1 MTGIDPVSVGGA
13 AAAGSVL
20 NTIIDLGSAAKTAA
34 SHVKP
39 SSLTD
44 VTQVVRVEPLTII
57 DSDCAYLDY
66 LPDVLQSLNSQ
77 FCGYY
82 LQAAS
87 LLADISNVKVAKML
101 DRLNPNRNPDTAA
114 FIGEFSKA
122 YAKESIRE
130 ELGEGFRW
138 KMAQESY
145 KWRLPT
151 EYNAVA
157 MEAEVTRDKVK
168 NGINIQDNKTILSL
182 NESINLSV
190 GKLINVTLT
199 SNGQSMTLPIAV
211 RLIVTELPKS
221 SLLQL
226 FAAGSEDT
234 GIVERYYKWKSGRIS
249 FVSDLILC
257 QDLIKKHKKALMND
271 KDGVL
276 SEIMRRNKNH
286 VLAGFMSKNPSVAAA
301 SNLFVIS
308 KETAEQLELQY
319 DIKMD
324 DFKSRQKMFD
334 SSYAMIVVVIDREW
348 ERVNF
353 YHNGVRMPTSLGL
366 RDIKMANKGNGP
378 DITDILNAYKKGEA
392 PTL

>member
-1 MTGIDPVSVGGA
+1 MTDPVTVA
-13 AAAGSVL
+13 ATGSVL
-20 NTIIDLGSAAKTAA
+20 NTIIDLGASVGTAKR
-34 SHVKP
+34 HMKP

-44 VTQVVRVEPLTII
+44 VTQVARVEPLTII

-87 LLADISNVKVAKML
+87 LLADISNVKVARML

-114 FIGEFSKA
+114 FIGEFHKA
-122 YAKESIRE
+122 YSKESIKE
-130 ELGEGFRW
+130 ELGDSFRW
-138 KMAQESY
+138 KLAQESY

-151 EYNAVA
+151 EYNTVA
-157 MEAEVTRDKVK
+157 MEAEIDRTKPK
-168 NGINIQDNKTILSL
+168 NSFAPSDSKTLLSL
-182 NESINLSV
+182 NEATNLSV

-211 RLIVTELPKS
+211 RLIVSEMPKS
-221 SLLQL
+221 SLLSL
-226 FAAGSEDT
+226 FSASGENN
-234 GIVERYYKWKSGRIS
+234 GFVERYYKWKAGRIN

-257 QDLIKKHKKALMND
+257 QDLIKKHKKDLMND
-271 KDGVL
+271 KEGVL

-286 VLAGFMSKNPSVAAA
+286 VLSGFMSKNPSVASA

-308 KETAEQLELQY
+308 KETADQLASQY
-319 DIKMD
+319 DIRMD
-324 DFKSRQKMFD
+324 DFKSRQRMFD

-366 RDIKMANKGNGP
+366 RDIRMSNKSGGP
-378 DITDILNAYKKGEA
+378 DIADILNAYKKGEA
-392 PTL
+392 PSL